1 MDYEKYQRV
10 KREILTKPREKQGI
24 GTLSE
29 KTIHAILKKYY
40 AHNEEETEVS
50 LAGKIVDIFTGSEI
64 IEIQTRAFERMRGKL
79 SILLEL
85 YQVTI
90 VYPIPR
96 HKYIV
101 WMEEDTGQVSAPR
114 KSPKKG
120 SVYDI
125 FPELYKIK
133 SFLLNEHLGFKI
145 VLMDMEEYRLLNGWS
160 RDKKKGSVRYDRIP
174 LDYVEEVE
182 LTCKQDYMMFV
193 PYHLESE
200 FTVAE
205 FAKAAR
211 ITRKLAGQVVPI
223 LMYVGIIRRIGK
235 RGRSYIYL
243 TVDG

>member
-10 KREILTKPREKQGI
+10 KQEILTKPKEKQGI

-40 AHNEEETEVS
+40 AYSPEETEVS

-79 SILLEL
+79 SILLDL
-85 YQVTI
+85 YRVTI
-90 VYPIPR
+90 VYPVPR
-96 HKYIV
+96 YKYIV
-101 WMEEDTGQVSAPR
+101 WMEEDTGQVSTPR

-133 SFLLNEHLGFKI
+133 AFLLSDRLHFKI

-160 RDKKKGSVRYDRIP
+160 RDKKKGSVRFDRIP

-182 LTCKQDYMMFV
+182 VTCKEDYMMFV
-193 PYHLESE
+193 PYNLEDE
-200 FTVAE
+200 FTVVE
-205 FAKAAR
+205 FAKAAK
-211 ITRKLAGQVVPI
+211 IPRKLAGQVVPI
-223 LMYVGIIRRIGK
+223 LLHVGIVRRIGK
-235 RGRSYIYL
+235 RGRSYVYS
-243 TVDG
+243 TCN